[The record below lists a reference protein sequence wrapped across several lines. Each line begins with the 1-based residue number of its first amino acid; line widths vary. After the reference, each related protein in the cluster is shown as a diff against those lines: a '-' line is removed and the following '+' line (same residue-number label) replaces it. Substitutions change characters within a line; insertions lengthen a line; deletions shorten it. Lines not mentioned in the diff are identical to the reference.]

1 MTFPPV
7 SLLLLLLLPLLL
19 LPAPGARGETLSLPE
34 CLRKAGESNP
44 ELRAL
49 AWEPRMAQQSVAQ
62 AMAARYPRLDGRVGY
77 TIQKDP
83 QAAIIMGRVAELQD
97 ADYTHGGVEANYT
110 IYDFGRREAR
120 ISQARA
126 AADASSSRYD
136 AQRTDVSLQ
145 VIEAYFAIL
154 ESVQLVE
161 AARDEITQV
170 EQHRRMAQALFDEG
184 VVTRNDILQADVR
197 LAAARQNLLAR
208 GNRLDNTWLR
218 LNYLTGSD
226 PALRADLSNDDATDD
241 TTDAKPDDAG
251 ALTRRPEIQ
260 ALRKGVEAGRA
271 ELRESGSAY
280 LPELFTRLAL
290 EYVDN
295 SKYREQTIMSAGV
308 GLKVN
313 LFDGFATTAA
323 RRRAL
328 QNLSRNQEL
337 LARGETQV
345 RLEIATARNDLRVA
359 RERIRVAET
368 AIRQSR
374 ENLRMNQERY
384 RERVGTA
391 TEVLDAQTLLTQTR
405 TDHFRALYDR
415 QVAAARL
422 RRALGEL

>member
-1 MTFPPV
+1 MKFQPASLV
-7 SLLLLLLLPLLL
+7 LLVLLLL
-19 LPAPGARGETLSLPE
+19 APQAWGAPLSLSD
-34 CLRKAGESNP
+34 CLKKATENNP
-44 ELRAL
+44 ELRTL
-49 AWEPRMAQQSVAQ
+49 AWEPRLAQQNLRQ
-62 AMAARYPRLDGRVGY
+62 AVSARYPRLDGRVGY

-83 QAAIIMGRVAELQD
+83 QAAIITGHIVELQD
-97 ADYTHGGVEANYT
+97 ADYAHGGLEALYT
-110 IYDFGRREAR
+110 IYDFGKREAR

-145 VIEAYFAIL
+145 VIEAYFGIL
-154 ESVQLVE
+154 ESMRLVE

-197 LAAARQNLLAR
+197 LASARQTLLSR
-208 GNRLDNTWLR
+208 NNRLENIWLR

-226 PALRADLSNDDATDD
+226 PAFRGEPSSEPDPGETADAT
-241 TTDAKPDDAG
+241 PDDGG
-251 ALTRRPEIQ
+251 ALARRPEIL
-260 ALRKGVEAGRA
+260 ALRKGVEASQA
-271 ELRESGSAY
+271 ELRESRSAY
-280 LPELFTRLAL
+280 FPELFTRLAL

-308 GLKVN
+308 GLRMN

-323 RRRAL
+323 RARAF
-328 QNLSRNQEL
+328 QSLSRSQDL
-337 LARGETQV
+337 LRQGETQV
-345 RLEIATARNDLRVA
+345 QLEIATARNDLRVA
-359 RERIRVAET
+359 SERIKVAEA
-368 AIRQSR
+368 AILQSN
-374 ENLRMNQERY
+374 ENLRMNHERY
-384 RERVGTA
+384 KERVGTA

-405 TDHFRALYDR
+405 TDYFRALFDR

>member
-1 MTFPPV
+1 MKFPPA
-7 SLLLLLLLPLLL
+7 SLLLLLPLLL
-19 LPAPGARGETLSLPE
+19 LPVTRAWGAPLSLSD
-34 CLRKAGESNP
+34 CLTRAAENNP
-44 ELRAL
+44 ELRSL
-49 AWEPRMAQQSVAQ
+49 AWEPRL
-62 AMAARYPRLDGRVGY
+62 ARQNLRQVSSALYPRLDGQVGY

-97 ADYTHGGVEANYT
+97 SDYSHGGVEAFYT
-110 IYDFGRREAR
+110 IYDFGKREAR

-126 AADASSSRYD
+126 VADASSSRYD

-145 VIEAYFAIL
+145 VIEAYFGIL
-154 ESVQLVE
+154 ESMQLVE

-197 LAAARQNLLAR
+197 LAAARQNLLSR
-208 GNRLDNTWLR
+208 DNRLENIWLR

-226 PALRADLSNDDATDD
+226 PAFRGELSADGEMSHAAET
-241 TTDAKPDDAG
+241 KPDDND
-251 ALTRRPEIQ
+251 ALARRPEIL
-260 ALRKGVEAGRA
+260 ALRKGVEASQA
-271 ELRESGSAY
+271 QLRESRSAY
-280 LPELFTRLAL
+280 FPELFTRLAL

-323 RRRAL
+323 RQKAV
-328 QNLSRNQEL
+328 QSLSRSRDL
-337 LARGETQV
+337 LAQGETQV

-359 RERIRVAET
+359 GERIRVAEA
-368 AIRQSR
+368 AILQSR
-374 ENLRMNQERY
+374 ENLRMNHERY
-384 RERVGTA
+384 KERVGTA

-405 TDHFRALYDR
+405 TDYFRALFDCK
-415 QVAAARL
+415 VAAARL